1 MSKFESRES
10 GPCYECKWCDTSKVF
25 CSNPP
30 KYYCNRLKTYVYCN
44 QSICEEDKAPQE
56 ANPIPSQGKV
66 VEPKPSGWET
76 QELLNNLKAYT
87 DETIYKG
94 VRGGGGSFL
103 PPEGYING
111 KEREIRARL
120 GRIEKRLKEQGEK
133 KNGIDK
139 RVDRLEAVVNSYD
152 AKIDEYGRCARM
164 ASNGADVLKE
174 KIAKLDKGLT
184 RLATIVRRQ
193 LDERRDLMWVV
204 AGEKI
209 YFLTNAV
216 LHKELNGEDWVEG
229 MEDGITKITLSK
241 KFRIFS
247 SRARAEEYLREELNP
262 ANYKNYADKVES
274 MYTLTTTEEK
284 KCQQ

>member
-1 MSKFESRES
+1 MSKFEPIPLDTL
-10 GPCYECKWCDTSKVF
+10 PCCACCKHLDRSVVYT
-25 CSNPP
+25 SNPP
-30 KYYCNRLKTYVYCN
+30 KFMCKLFHDYVTGDRRTCLEDNPKRTVPPQEQRAWTTNDLVNRLHDFTQKAVY
-44 QSICEEDKAPQE
+44 E
-56 ANPIPSQGKV
+56 
-66 VEPKPSGWET
+66 
-76 QELLNNLKAYT
+76 
-87 DETIYKG
+87 G

-152 AKIDEYGRCARM
+152 AKI
-164 ASNGADVLKE
+164 
-174 KIAKLDKGLT
+174 AKLDE
-184 RLATIVRRQ
+184 RLMSLAIIVKQ
-193 LDERRDLMWVV
+193 LDLRRDLMWVV
-204 AGEKI
+204 AERKI

-229 MEDGITKITLSK
+229 MEDGITKITLCK

-247 SRARAEEYLREELNP
+247 SRARAEEYLREELSP
-262 ANYKNYADKVES
+262 TNYKNYADKIEP
-274 MYTLTTTEEK
+274 MYYTQTTPEEK